1 MCTISKRRSITLLC
15 LLLVFLFVL
24 GGCSIVE
31 DSSES
36 RALCEEFLDYVI
48 EDDREGAYGM
58 CKNIASEEEFSTL
71 WQYLHNVFKDSKTY
85 ELKQTYWNKNLDNGV
100 TSTTVTFEATTDDEK
115 ICMVYLVTTPEI
127 EGIAGVHFTDV
138 TEFVEKTK
146 GFEAVNVIL
155 RIVSLIVLGFVI
167 WMFVDCMKRS
177 IKKKVLWA
185 IIICAGFAV
194 SVTFGASIGLDFR
207 LTIPFAL
214 SGIGANLST
223 LTTTIT
229 LALPLGAII
238 YFFVRKKLPPKETVQ
253 NISAEVS
260 QDTPDADSNP
270 ESTAEIEANT
280 EENTNTEDK

>member
-1 MCTISKRRSITLLC
+1 MFAISKRRPIVLLC
-15 LLLVFLFVL
+15 LLLVFLFLL
-24 GGCSIVE
+24 GSCSVGE
-31 DSSES
+31 DSSEG
-36 RALCEEFLDYVI
+36 RALCEEFLDHIV
-48 EDDREGAYGM
+48 ENDRDSAYDM
-58 CKNIASEEEFSTL
+58 CKNIASEEEFNKL
-71 WQYLHNVFKDSKTY
+71 WEYVRAVFKESKSY
-85 ELKQTYWNKNLDNGV
+85 ELKQMRWDKNTKNGV
-100 TSTTVTFEATTDDEK
+100 TSTTLTFEATTDDGK
-115 ICMVYLVTTPEI
+115 MCMIYIVTMPEV
-127 EGIAGVHFTDV
+127 EGISGIHFTDV

-146 GFEAVNVIL
+146 GIEAANVIL
-155 RIVSLIVLGFVI
+155 RLVSLAVFGFVI

-238 YFFVRKKLPPKETVQ
+238 YFFVRKKLPLKDAVQ
-253 NISAEVS
+253 STDEAAV
-260 QDTPDADSNP
+260 QDTSEADSNI
-270 ESTAEIEANT
+270 EITVETEANT
-280 EENTNTEDK
+280 EENGSADDK